1 MFEVNDVVQFNEN
14 HRWCPALGI
23 EKKKKKIK
31 DDTRYM
37 VAVPIPDKGTA
48 YIYVLEGDNSIEKIG
63 KAIIIYG
70 EDEDDETEN

>member
-1 MFEVNDVVQFNEN
+1 MIKVGTVVQFNEN

-23 EKKKKKIK
+23 VDEVKKIK

-48 YIYVLEGDNSIEKIG
+48 YIYVLESDNSIEKIG
-63 KAIIIYG
+63 KAVLVRKK
-70 EDEDDETEN
+70 EEDDE

>member
-23 EKKKKKIK
+23 VDEVKKIK
-31 DDTRYM
+31 DNTRYM

-48 YIYVLEGDNSIEKIG
+48 
-63 KAIIIYG
+63 
-70 EDEDDETEN
+70 

>member
-1 MFEVNDVVQFNEN
+1 MFEINDVVQFNEN

-23 EKKKKKIK
+23 VDEVKKIK

-48 YIYVLEGDNSIEKIG
+48 YIYVLESDNSIEKIG
-63 KAIIIYG
+63 KAVLVR
-70 EDEDDETEN
+70 EKEEDDEF